1 MSGAGAG
8 GALHG
13 SSRYADSILTALAR
27 RPYEI
32 AFRWEEA
39 GTPRRLTYAETLELI
54 WRQAT
59 LLREIGLRPGDGI
72 ALLARN
78 RPEAFTLMAASCLC
92 RLRYVPLHPLGSPA
106 ADEYTFAD
114 ADIRALFV
122 DADQFGARA
131 AAAEGRVEIVR
142 DLGEVELPTARPEK
156 VLAGADADG
165 PAALYILYTGG
176 TTGSPK
182 GVMLPDRSLTT
193 NAWMTAT
200 HWDWPAHADMAIGT
214 PMSHAAG
221 LFVLPGLMRGA
232 TFTLQ
237 PRFDVPRLLDA
248 IENDGVNSF
257 FAVPSMLYD
266 LLDHPAT
273 AAADLSALQWV
284 LYGAAPMSPRRLE
297 EAIDAIGPVL
307 NQAYGQAEAPNT
319 VFALSQ
325 DDHAR
330 RDPVDLGSCGRLL
343 AGVETALLDPEENPV
358 AADGAGEICIRG
370 PLVMDGYWG
379 KSEQTAEALRGGWL
393 HTGDVARRNPSG
405 TVTIVDRLKDMV
417 ISGGFNIY
425 PREIEDVLTRHPGVA
440 AAAVY
445 GLPDARWGEAV
456 TAAVVARPGQAPD
469 AEELVAMVRTAK
481 GSVATPKHLVF
492 LDELP
497 LTPVGK
503 PDKKALRGAGLPGA
517 GADGR

>member
-1 MSGAGAG
+1 MSGAGV
-8 GALHG
+8 G
-13 SSRYADSILTALAR
+13 SGTAPAYADWILTALDR
-27 RPYEI
+27 RPDQV
-32 AFRWEEA
+32 AFRWEDA
-39 GTPRRLTYAETLELI
+39 GTARQLTYAETRELI

-59 LLREIGLRPGDGI
+59 LLRDAGLRPGDGI

-78 RPEAFTLMAASCLC
+78 RPEAFTLMAAACLC

-114 ADIRALFV
+114 AEIRALFV
-122 DADQFGARA
+122 DADQFGERA
-131 AAAEGRVEIVR
+131 AAAEAQVEIVR
-142 DLGEVELPTARPEK
+142 DLGELDPPPARPQA
-156 VLAGADADG
+156 VLAGTEEA
-165 PAALYILYTGG
+165 AALYILYTGG

-182 GVMLPDRSLTT
+182 GVTLPDRSLTA

-200 HWDWPAHADMAIGT
+200 HWDWPARTNMAIGT

-248 IENDGVNSF
+248 IANDGVNSF

-273 AAADLSALQWV
+273 AAADLSALEWV
-284 LYGAAPMSPRRLE
+284 LYGAAPMAPRRLE
-297 EAIDAIGPVL
+297 EAIDLLGPVL

-325 DDHAR
+325 ADHAE
-330 RDPVDLGSCGRLL
+330 RDPVDLGSCGRTL
-343 AGVETALLDPEENPV
+343 AGVETTLLDPDGSPV
-358 AADGAGEICIRG
+358 AADDPGEICIRG
-370 PLVMDGYWG
+370 PLVMDGYWA
-379 KSEQTAEALRGGWL
+379 KAEQTDEALRGGWL

-425 PREIEDVLTRHPGVA
+425 PREIEDVITKHPGVA

-445 GLPDARWGEAV
+445 GLPDPRWGEAV
-456 TAAVVARPGQAPD
+456 TAAVVARPGAVLD
-469 AEELVAMVRTAK
+469 AAELTALVRAAK
-481 GSVATPKHLVF
+481 GPVAAPKHVVF
-492 LDELP
+492 LSELP

-503 PDKKALRGAGLPGA
+503 PDKKALRAAGLPA
-517 GADGR
+517 AEAPRR